1 MTDEATAPDPT
12 EHPRRRDRA
21 RRVGKGLLEEWGHD
35 RVPDLAAEVAFYA
48 ILSLFPAVLAMAS
61 LLGVLDS
68 IVGGDVALE
77 ARTEV
82 LDYLRSILTS
92 EADATLEAADELF
105 ANSRPGLLTFSLLA
119 ALWALSRGFAALVRA
134 LDIVYDLDEK
144 RGWFNIRLTALALAV
159 GSILAGA
166 VMLAMFVVGPLFGS
180 GEQIADE
187 IGLGDQFVFLW
198 DVVRIPAA
206 FVVLLLWAA
215 TIFHV
220 APDHRTPWRWDVPG
234 AIVTGVLWV
243 LFSVG
248 LNVYLDVAESGNAV
262 FGALGGALIVLL
274 WFWVLALAVLI
285 GGEVNEILYRE
296 FVAGEDGPEPEAE
309 GRSAFVDGASERPD
323 ELAGV
328 ER

>member
-1 MTDEATAPDPT
+1 MTEAAELETT
-12 EHPRRRDRA
+12 EHPRWRDRA
-21 RRVGKGLLEEWGHD
+21 RRVGKGLFEEWGHD

-48 ILSLFPAVLAMAS
+48 ILSLFPAVLALAS

-68 IVGGDVALE
+68 FVGGDVAVE

-82 LDYLRSILTS
+82 LDYLRTILTD
-92 EADATLEAADELF
+92 EADTTLEAADELF

-134 LDIVYDLDEK
+134 LDIVYDLDER

-159 GSILAGA
+159 GSVVAGA

-220 APDHRTPWRWDVPG
+220 APDHHTPWRWDVPG
-234 AIVTGVLWV
+234 ALVTGVLWV

-296 FVAGEDGPEPEAE
+296 FVAGEDGPKPEVD